1 MSYKL
6 SLEEIENGFIVTRP
20 VERENQFIGSKVWR
34 ETIFDAINE
43 CEIALKSLRSEAE
56 KQEKEE
62 KKTQPAKKS

>member
-34 ETIFDAINE
+34 ETIQDAITE
-43 CEIALKSLRSEAE
+43 CEVALKSLRAEAE

-62 KKTQPAKKS
+62 KQGKPRKNP